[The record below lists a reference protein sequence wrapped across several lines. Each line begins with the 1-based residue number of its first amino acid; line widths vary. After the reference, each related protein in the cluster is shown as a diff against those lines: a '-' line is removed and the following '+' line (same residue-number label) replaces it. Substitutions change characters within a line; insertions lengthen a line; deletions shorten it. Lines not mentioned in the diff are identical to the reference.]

1 MNDLPTTGLRPTPPQ
16 AARQAV
22 RVERHGRV
30 LADFY
35 GWLRD
40 PDWQRV
46 MREPS
51 ALQPTIRAHLEAEN
65 AYAAAVLAPTEA
77 LQRTLFQEMR
87 ARIKDDDASVPAPD
101 GPWAYFERFA
111 PGAQH
116 PLWCRQGR
124 EDPATEQVL
133 LDGEAAA
140 KGEAFF
146 RVAEALHSPD
156 HRLFAWAVDLN
167 GSEFYTIRIR
177 DLDTGAMLPDALA
190 DAHGDFVWA
199 KDGRTLFYTVLDAN
213 HRPFRV
219 MRHHIGTPAE
229 DDHVV
234 FEETDPGFFLGVA
247 ISESRRFVIIAS
259 HDHADT
265 AEVHLIDAERPDAP
279 AELVAR
285 RRTGL
290 RYAVSDHGDRFFVLT
305 NADEAVD
312 FKIMEAPLTWPSR
325 ETWQELVPHR
335 PGRLIRSMLVFR
347 DWLVRLERAEG
358 ISAIVVR
365 GIADGAE
372 HSIAFDEDS
381 YTLALS
387 PGYEFATDILRFT
400 YSSPTTPQRTFDY
413 DMRTRQRTLL
423 KEQAVP
429 SGHDPAQYICRRLF
443 ADAADGARVPIT
455 VLHRRDVPV
464 DGSAPMLLYG
474 YGAYGLAIPPSF
486 NANVLSLVDRG
497 FVYAIAHV
505 RGGTDMGY
513 RWYLD
518 GKLLKKRNTF
528 TDFIVAAETLIADR
542 YSARGRIVAM
552 GRSAGGMLMGAIA
565 NMRPELFR
573 AVVAEVPFVDV
584 LNTMTDA
591 GLPLTPPEWVEWGDP
606 VSNEAAFD
614 YIAGYCPYTNVTRQR
629 YPDVLATGGLTDPR
643 VTYWEP
649 AKWVAKLREYDIG
662 GGARILLRLEMDAG
676 HMGAPGRFDR
686 LHEVARSYA
695 FAIASV
701 EGRLG

>member
-1 MNDLPTTGLRPTPPQ
+1 MNDRPDTGLRPAPPR
-16 AARQAV
+16 AARQDV
-22 RVERHGRV
+22 RVERHGRA
-30 LADFY
+30 LTDSY

-51 ALQPTIRAHLEAEN
+51 ALQPAIRAHLEAEN

-77 LQRTLFQEMR
+77 LQRTLFEEMK
-87 ARIKDDDASVPAPD
+87 ARIKDDDSSVPAPD
-101 GPWAYFERFA
+101 GPWAYYERFA

-116 PLWCRQGR
+116 PLWCRR
-124 EDPATEQVL
+124 RRDDPATEEVL
-133 LDGEAAA
+133 LDGEATA

-146 RVAEALHSPD
+146 RVAEAQHSPD
-156 HRLFAWAVDLN
+156 HRRFAWAADLN
-167 GSEFYTIRIR
+167 GSEFYTIRVR
-177 DLDTGAMLPDALA
+177 DLDSGAMLPDALP

-199 KDGRTLFYTVLDAN
+199 KDGRTLFYTVLDAS
-213 HRPFRV
+213 HRPWRV
-219 MRHHIGTPAE
+219 MRHHVGRPATE
-229 DDHVV
+229 DHVV
-234 FEETDPGFFLGVA
+234 FEETDPGFFLGV
-247 ISESRRFVIIAS
+247 SGTESRRFVVIAS

-285 RRTGL
+285 RHTGL
-290 RYAVSDHGDRFFVLT
+290 RYAVSDHGDRFFILT
-305 NADEAVD
+305 NADGAVD
-312 FKIMEAPLTWPSR
+312 FKIMAAPLTWPTR

-335 PGRLIRSMLVFR
+335 PGRLIRGMLVFR

-365 GIADGAE
+365 RIADGAE
-372 HSIAFDEDS
+372 HSITFDEES
-381 YTLALS
+381 YNLALL
-387 PGYEFATDILRFT
+387 PGYEFETDILRFS

-413 DMRTRQRTLL
+413 DMRSRQRTLL

-429 SGHDPAQYICRRLF
+429 SGHDPARYVCRRLF
-443 ADAADGARVPIT
+443 AISADGAHVPVT
-455 VLHRRDVPV
+455 VLHRRDVAV
-464 DGSAPMLLYG
+464 DGTAPTLLYG
-474 YGAYGLAIPPSF
+474 YGAYGLSIPPSF

-497 FVYAIAHV
+497 FVYAIAHI

-518 GKLLKKRNTF
+518 GKLMKKRNTF
-528 TDFIVAAETLIADR
+528 ADFIAAAEQLIADG
-542 YSARGRIVAM
+542 YTARGRIVAM

-565 NMRPELFR
+565 NMRPELFG
-573 AVVAEVPFVDV
+573 AVIAEVPFVDV

-591 GLPLTPPEWVEWGDP
+591 TLPLTPPEWVEWGNP
-606 VSNEAAFD
+606 VDDAAAFD
-614 YIAGYCPYTNVTRQR
+614 YIAGYCPYTNVRRQR
-629 YPDVLATGGLTDPR
+629 HPDVLATGGLTDPR

-649 AKWVAKLREYDIG
+649 AKWVAKLREHDT
-662 GGARILLRLEMDAG
+662 GGACILLRLEMDAG

-695 FAIASV
+695 FAIASID
-701 EGRLG
+701 GRLG